1 MKFSW
6 VRGSTRLSTE
16 TCKFGNCGLRFPTLP
31 SCTGVASAPA
41 LAGVF
46 VSFDSICVNQLNPCY
61 LWSGLLTAS
70 APDLSMPKTASQV
83 IVDHPGGL
91 HEGVADG
98 GPDKVEATAFQIL
111 AHRDGFGGL
120 CRNILAVPPLVRDR
134 TPADKLPNIIGKTL
148 ELFLHLEKG
157 LRVAYGGF
165 DLQPIAHDARVLQ
178 QFGNS
183 IRRVTRNLGC
193 VKATECFAIR
203 FTFGQDGGP
212 TQAGLGAFQYEELEK
227 H

>member
-31 SCTGVASAPA
+31 SCTGA
-41 LAGVF
+41 
-46 VSFDSICVNQLNPCY
+46 
-61 LWSGLLTAS
+61 AS

-98 GPDKVEATAFQIL
+98 GPDKVEAAAFQIL

-120 CRNILAVPPLVRDR
+120 CRNILAVPPPVRDR
-134 TPADKLPNIIGKTL
+134 TPADKLPNITSKTL

-157 LRVAYGGF
+157 LRVAY
-165 DLQPIAHDARVLQ
+165 R
-178 QFGNS
+178 
-183 IRRVTRNLGC
+183 
-193 VKATECFAIR
+193 
-203 FTFGQDGGP
+203 
-212 TQAGLGAFQYEELEK
+212 
-227 H
+227 